1 MRTTRKPNMTR
12 VHFEFIADTI
22 KSLSLT
28 QEDVRHVAE
37 AFAREL
43 GNTNPNFDRERF
55 LNRVNS

>member
-1 MRTTRKPNMTR
+1 MTR

-22 KSLSLT
+22 RSLSLT
-28 QEDVRHVAE
+28 QEDVPHVAE